1 MLFSLSW
8 LRSLCPVRED
18 GGAIAAALTARGLTV
33 DAVEPA
39 GEDVVLDVDVPA
51 NRPDCLGHLGL
62 AREISA
68 AFGVELTAAYEPPP
82 GAGRPSDS
90 AVRVEIEEPE
100 LCRRFTA
107 RVVRGVRV
115 GPSPGWL
122 VERIEACGLRSID
135 NVVDV
140 SNLVML
146 ETGNPIHFYDLERIA
161 GGTIRVRRGRP
172 AETLVTLD
180 GIERVL
186 DAETLVIADRDRAIG
201 LAGVMGGAATEIGSE
216 TRDVLIE
223 AAWFL
228 PAVVRP
234 TARRL
239 GLRTDASHRF
249 ERGVDVQGTVRAQS
263 LAARLLVELAGGAP
277 APGLIDVYP
286 GPVAPRAVTLRGS
299 SVDRSLGCVTEP
311 RQVEQALA
319 AQRLAAS
326 PLDGAR
332 WSVEIPSWRVDLE
345 READLVEE
353 VARHLGY
360 DRIPS
365 STAGLPAVT
374 AGNDREPAAR
384 RVRELLALGGLH
396 EAHGYAMI
404 GAGEDDPFVPPS
416 SAPALR
422 LSNPLAEG
430 MSCLRR
436 SLLPGLLRAI
446 DLNVRRGVRDVR
458 LFEVGHVF
466 HARPDAAFPHEEQRV
481 ALAWCGAGETRNWS
495 APPREVDLLDVAGV
509 VEHVLEVLA
518 REARLARRPHE
529 LPAFQPGLAVRW
541 ETEEGEHAA
550 WAGAL
555 HPREVLARELESRV
569 FVAEIALPVLER
581 HRSGPPRYV
590 PLPRQTEVTRD
601 LSVVLEGELSYA
613 RILETLERVSAPAP
627 VRFEAVDRYAGPP
640 LAPGQVSLTVRV
652 SLSPAERA
660 LTEDEIERYRRG
672 LIEAL
677 RDGLRV
683 GIRE

>member
-1 MLFSLSW
+1 
-8 LRSLCPVRED
+8 
-18 GGAIAAALTARGLTV
+18 
-33 DAVEPA
+33 
-39 GEDVVLDVDVPA
+39 
-51 NRPDCLGHLGL
+51 
-62 AREISA
+62 
-68 AFGVELTAAYEPPP
+68 
-82 GAGRPSDS
+82 
-90 AVRVEIEEPE
+90 
-100 LCRRFTA
+100 
-107 RVVRGVRV
+107 
-115 GPSPGWL
+115 
-122 VERIEACGLRSID
+122 
-135 NVVDV
+135 
-140 SNLVML
+140 
-146 ETGNPIHFYDLERIA
+146 
-161 GGTIRVRRGRP
+161 
-172 AETLVTLD
+172 
-180 GIERVL
+180 
-186 DAETLVIADRDRAIG
+186 
-201 LAGVMGGAATEIGSE
+201 
-216 TRDVLIE
+216 
-223 AAWFL
+223 
-228 PAVVRP
+228 
-234 TARRL
+234 
-239 GLRTDASHRF
+239 
-249 ERGVDVQGTVRAQS
+249 
-263 LAARLLVELAGGAP
+263 
-277 APGLIDVYP
+277 
-286 GPVAPRAVTLRGS
+286 
-299 SVDRSLGCVTEP
+299 
-311 RQVEQALA
+311 
-319 AQRLAAS
+319 
-326 PLDGAR
+326 
-332 WSVEIPSWRVDLE
+332 
-345 READLVEE
+345 
-353 VARHLGY
+353 
-360 DRIPS
+360 
-365 STAGLPAVT
+365 
-374 AGNDREPAAR
+374 
-384 RVRELLALGGLH
+384 
-396 EAHGYAMI
+396 
-404 GAGEDDPFVPPS
+404 
-416 SAPALR
+416 
-422 LSNPLAEG
+422 

-466 HARPDAAFPHEEQRV
+466 HARADAAFPHEEQRV

-640 LAPGQVSLTVRV
+640 LGPGQVSLTVRI